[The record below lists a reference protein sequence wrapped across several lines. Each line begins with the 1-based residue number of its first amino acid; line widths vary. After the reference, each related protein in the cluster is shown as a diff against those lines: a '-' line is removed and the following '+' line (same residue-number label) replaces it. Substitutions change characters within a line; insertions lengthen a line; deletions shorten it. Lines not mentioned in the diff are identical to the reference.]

1 MNITFTQ
8 TAHTNFVGE
17 SILRREDARMLTG
30 RGRFTDDIQLPRM
43 T

>member
-8 TAHTNFVGE
+8 TAHTFVGE